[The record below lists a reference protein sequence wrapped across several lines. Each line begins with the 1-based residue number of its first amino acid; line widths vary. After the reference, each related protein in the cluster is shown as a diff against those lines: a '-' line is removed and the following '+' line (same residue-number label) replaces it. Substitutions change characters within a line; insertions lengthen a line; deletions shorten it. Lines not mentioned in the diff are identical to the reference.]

1 MKLLSDS
8 RRRRKFIIWL
18 EGLGAREAS
27 GPGGAEGEKEASAAG
42 AEVAEVTEAA
52 EALSAAREPSRQPRR
67 TGPGRR
73 SGARLSAR
81 KRAGPGAG
89 PRSPPPLAAEPAP
102 PPTVRLRTRHLAAS
116 LRGLGTPDGE
126 RERQAS
132 SVQNVALWGGR
143 VNYFCSPSIGKR
155 ELRPPHHHHH
165 LFGWGR
171 KKPCPSR
178 DGGEGNCPH
187 SLWQE
192 ERCQP
197 SYPKVREKP

>member
-89 PRSPPPLAAEPAP
+89 PMVSPAP
-102 PPTVRLRTRHLAAS
+102 RRRAGTAPDCPPAHQALSSQPAGSGDSGWRARAP
-116 LRGLGTPDGE
+116 GL
-126 RERQAS
+126 
-132 SVQNVALWGGR
+132 
-143 VNYFCSPSIGKR
+143 
-155 ELRPPHHHHH
+155 
-165 LFGWGR
+165 
-171 KKPCPSR
+171 
-178 DGGEGNCPH
+178 
-187 SLWQE
+187 
-192 ERCQP
+192 
-197 SYPKVREKP
+197 